1 MSVANIPPL
10 NVLKPAD
17 YASDQ
22 DIRWCPGCGDYSILM
37 QTKKIF
43 AKLGIDRSKT
53 VFVSG
58 IGCSS
63 RFPYYMNTYGFHSI
77 HGRAP
82 TIATGIKLARPELQV
97 WMVTGDGDGLS
108 IGGNHLMHIIRRN
121 VDVKI
126 LLFNN
131 RIYGLTKGQYSPTSE
146 QGKKTKSTPMGAPD
160 TPIRPISIAIAAE
173 ASFAARA
180 IDVDVKHLE
189 YVLERAA
196 RHVGTAF
203 VEIYQNCNIFN
214 DGAFIYATDKT
225 TKSDTTLYLE
235 HGKPLVFGKESDK
248 GIRLHGMNPE
258 VVSLSNVN
266 RDDLLIHDE
275 KADEPSLAF
284 LLSRMRY
291 PDFPEPLGVFRSVEH
306 ERYVDS
312 VRKQMRAAAEKHG
325 RGDVQKLITGTE
337 TWTVERAGRA
347 SPIARP

>member
-1 MSVANIPPL
+1 MTVIPQPL

-17 YASDQ
+17 FASDQ
-22 DIRWCPGCGDYSILM
+22 DVRWCPGCGDYSILAQM
-37 QTKKIF
+37 KKVC
-43 AKLGIDRSKT
+43 AKLGMDRAKT

-82 TIATGIKLARPELQV
+82 TFATGLKLARPDLNV

-146 QGKKTKSTPMGAPD
+146 QGKKTKSTPMGSPD
-160 TPIRPISIAIAAE
+160 TPIRPISLAIAAE

-214 DGAFIYATDKT
+214 DGAFHYATDKT

-235 HGKPLVFGKESDK
+235 HGKPLVFGKDSSK
-248 GIRLHGMNPE
+248 GIRLQGLDPE
-258 VVSLSNVN
+258 VVDLKTVGQ
-266 RDDLLIHDE
+266 DDLLIHDE
-275 KADEPSLAF
+275 KTAEPSLAF

-291 PDFPEPLGVFRSVEH
+291 PDFPEPLGVFRDVEQA
-306 ERYVDS
+306 RYGDL
-312 VRKQMRAAAEKHG
+312 VRQQNADAIAKSG
-325 RGDVQKLITGTE
+325 RGDLQSLVTGHE
-337 TWTVERAGRA
+337 TWTVG
-347 SPIARP
+347 